1 VAVAGAA
8 WYNGAALNSRID
20 VRLRPLR
27 IGTRGSAMALHQ
39 ATLVRDR
46 LVAAHAGLAAPGMV
60 EIVPIRTTGDR
71 VQNRLLAEIGG
82 KGLFTKEIEQ
92 ALLERRIDLAVHSL
106 KDMETIL
113 PPGLDIACVLPRDDP
128 RDALVSRGGATLA
141 ALPHGA
147 RIGTASLRRRA
158 QLLRCRA
165 DLTVAAIRGNVDTRL
180 DKLARGEVDALVLA
194 LCGLERLGR
203 SAAVSEVLSAEAMLP
218 AVGQGALAIEARA
231 DDADLRQCLLPL
243 HNAASAAC
251 VTAERAMLAALDG
264 SCRTPIA
271 GLAELDGDRLSLRAM
286 LLSADGRAERRE
298 DGTGFAADAA
308 AIGREVGERLRRG
321 AGPEFGLA

>member
-1 VAVAGAA
+1 M
-8 WYNGAALNSRID
+8 
-20 VRLRPLR
+20 RLRPLR

-128 RDALVSRGGATLA
+128 RDALVSRDGCALS
-141 ALPHGA
+141 ALPQGA
-147 RIGTASLRRRA
+147 RVGTSSLRRSA
-158 QLLRCRA
+158 QLRA
-165 DLTVAAIRGNVDTRL
+165 ARPDLTTADIRGNVDTRL
-180 DKLARGEVDALVLA
+180 RKLDAGEYDAVVLA
-194 LCGLERLGR
+194 KAGLDRLG
-203 SAAVSEVLSAEAMLP
+203 LSARITEILRPEVVLP
-218 AVGQGALAIEARA
+218 AVGQGALAVEWLAARDEQFRFLDGLVDTDTMLA
-231 DDADLRQCLLPL
+231 VA
-243 HNAASAAC
+243 
-251 VTAERAMLAALDG
+251 AERAV
-264 SCRTPIA
+264 
-271 GLAELDGDRLSLRAM
+271 LAELQGGCRLPLGAWARFENSAERNVM
-286 LLSADGRAERRE
+286 LLDACVLSADGAESIRRSRSGPCASARDAASLGKRLASELLEAGAERLLRL
-298 DGTGFAADAA
+298 A
-308 AIGREVGERLRRG
+308 GRV
-321 AGPEFGLA
+321 A